1 MSRPLRRRGRV
12 TALAASFTLLLSGA
26 AALATP
32 AGAEEPATPAAPT
45 GSPLTLWAP
54 SRVVAYS
61 YDNYL
66 YSDLGLKV
74 IAQGAPF
81 ELWST
86 RASYDEPITTVWRSP
101 GGDVALPAS
110 VMPTFAQLQRFVRLD
125 VTRVGTDTT
134 RTSRFAA
141 CLGGGW
147 EQGSERVRPEAPATS
162 PYPHNCYY
170 NPFSLGA
177 VQGVQE
183 GWATPVFG
191 EGAPLQ
197 LKPGKYDVTARIT
210 PAYADVIGISATD
223 ATRTYRLVVKPEGNF
238 RPATRRASTPEPAA
252 QEPGAAS
259 AGVVAGT
266 RPDLRSLPAFG
277 MNISRNGNFLR
288 FFATVWN
295 GGDSPLVVDGFRRA
309 DEEVMDAYQYF
320 FDGDGNQT
328 GYEKVGAMHWDARS
342 THQHWHFEDFA
353 RYALLD
359 ASKVEAVRSKKEA
372 FCLAPTDAV
381 DLTVPNAAWN
391 VENSDL
397 ATACGDSSA
406 LSIREVLAS
415 GWGDTYAQFRAGQSF
430 DLRGLPNGTYYVAVI
445 ANPDGNLIEGDTDN
459 NTSLRKVRIG
469 GRPGA
474 RTVRVPQVGLIEEF
488 GEFFRH

>member
-1 MSRPLRRRGRV
+1 MHPSLRRRRRGRA
-12 TALAASFTLLLSGA
+12 TALAASLTLLLSGA

-32 AGAEEPATPAAPT
+32 AGAEEPGTPAT
-45 GSPLTLWAP
+45 SPLTLWAP

-61 YDNYL
+61 YDNSL

-86 RASYDEPITTVWRSP
+86 RASYQDPIKTVWRSP
-101 GGDVALPAS
+101 GGDVALPDSA
-110 VMPTFAQLQRFVRLD
+110 MPTFARLQRFVRLD
-125 VTRVGTDTT
+125 VTKVGSGTT

-147 EQGSERVRPEAPATS
+147 ERGSERVRPEAPATS

-170 NPFSLGA
+170 NPFSIGA

-183 GWATPVFG
+183 GWATPVLG
-191 EGAPLQ
+191 EGAPLR

-210 PAYADVIGISATD
+210 PAYAEPLGISAAD
-223 ATRTYRLVVKPEGNF
+223 ATRSYRLVVRKEESF
-238 RPATRRASTPEPAA
+238 RAAPRRASTPQPAA
-252 QEPGAAS
+252 QEPSAAAAGA
-259 AGVVAGT
+259 VAGT
-266 RPDLRSLPAFG
+266 KPDLRSLPAFG
-277 MNISRNGNFLR
+277 MNISGNGNYLR

-309 DEEVMDAYQYF
+309 DENVMDAYQYF
-320 FDGDGNQT
+320 FDGDGHQT

-445 ANPDGNLIEGDTDN
+445 ANPDGNLVEGDTAN
-459 NTSLRKVRIG
+459 NTSLRKVKIG
-469 GRPGA
+469 GRRGA
-474 RTVRVPQVGLIEEF
+474 RTLRVPQVGVIEEF

>member
-1 MSRPLRRRGRV
+1 
-12 TALAASFTLLLSGA
+12 
-26 AALATP
+26 
-32 AGAEEPATPAAPT
+32 
-45 GSPLTLWAP
+45 
-54 SRVVAYS
+54 
-61 YDNYL
+61 
-66 YSDLGLKV
+66 
-74 IAQGAPF
+74 
-81 ELWST
+81 
-86 RASYDEPITTVWRSP
+86 
-101 GGDVALPAS
+101 
-110 VMPTFAQLQRFVRLD
+110 VRLD
-125 VTRVGTDTT
+125 VTKVGSDTT

-147 EQGSERVRPEAPATS
+147 ERGSERVRPEAPATS
-162 PYPHNCYY
+162 PYPHSCYY
-170 NPFSLGA
+170 NPFSIGA

-183 GWATPVFG
+183 GWATPVLG
-191 EGAPLQ
+191 EGAALR

-210 PAYADVIGISATD
+210 PAYADPLGISAAD
-223 ATRTYRLVVKPEGNF
+223 ATRSYRLVVRKEENF
-238 RPATRRASTPEPAA
+238 RPARRRASTPQPAA
-252 QEPGAAS
+252 QEPSAAAAGA
-259 AGVVAGT
+259 VAAT

-277 MNISRNGNFLR
+277 MNISGNGNYLR

-309 DEEVMDAYQYF
+309 DENVMDAYQYF
-320 FDGDGNQT
+320 FDGDGHQT

-397 ATACGDSSA
+397 STACGDSSA

-445 ANPDGNLIEGDTDN
+445 ANPDGNLVEGDTAN
-459 NTSLRKVRIG
+459 NTSLRKVKIG

-474 RTVRVPQVGLIEEF
+474 RTVRVPQVGVIEEF

>member
-1 MSRPLRRRGRV
+1 MSHSPRRRRGRAS
-12 TALAASFTLLLSGA
+12 ALAASLTLLLSGA

-32 AGAEEPATPAAPT
+32 AGAKAPAAPT
-45 GSPLTLWAP
+45 ASPLALWAP

-61 YDNYL
+61 YDGYL

-86 RASYDEPITTVWRSP
+86 RASYSDPITTVWRSP
-101 GGDVALPAS
+101 QGDVALPATA
-110 VMPTFAQLQRFVRLD
+110 MPTFAQLQRFVRLD
-125 VTRVGTDTT
+125 ITRVGTDTT
-134 RTSRFAA
+134 KTSRHAA

-147 EQGSERVRPEAPATS
+147 ERATERVRPDAPATS
-162 PYPHNCYY
+162 PYPHSCYY

-177 VQGVQE
+177 VQGVQQ
-183 GWATPVFG
+183 GWASPVFG
-191 EGAPLQ
+191 GEAPVQ
-197 LKPGKYDVTARIT
+197 LKPGRYDVTARIT
-210 PAYADVIGISATD
+210 PAYTDALGISAAD
-223 ATRTYRLVVKPEGNF
+223 ATRSFRLVVQQEESS
-238 RPATRRASTPEPAA
+238 RPAVHRGTSPAPAA
-252 QEPGAAS
+252 AEPTAAA
-259 AGVVAGT
+259 AGEVAGT
-266 RPDLRSLPAFG
+266 RPDLRALPAFG
-277 MNISRNGNFLR
+277 MDIARNGDFLR

-309 DEEVMDAYQYF
+309 GEDVMDAYQYF
-320 FDGDGNQT
+320 FDGDGKQT
-328 GYEKVGAMHWDARS
+328 GYQRVGAMHWDDRG
-342 THQHWHFEDFA
+342 THQHWHFQDFA

-359 ASKVEAVRSKKEA
+359 AGKVEAVRSKKEA

-397 ATACGDSSA
+397 STACGDLSS

-445 ANPDGNLIEGDTDN
+445 ANPDHRLVEGNTDN
-459 NTSLRKVRIG
+459 NVSLRKVRIG

-474 RTVRVPQVGLIEEF
+474 RTVQVPQVGMIEEL
-488 GEFFRH
+488 GGFFRS